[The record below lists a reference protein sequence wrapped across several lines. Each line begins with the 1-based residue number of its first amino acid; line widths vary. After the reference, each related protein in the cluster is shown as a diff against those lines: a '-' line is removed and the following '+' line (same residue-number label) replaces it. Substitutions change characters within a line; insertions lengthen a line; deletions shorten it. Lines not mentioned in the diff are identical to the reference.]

1 MKKLC
6 ALCGEDKKNMN
17 ATLEKAEP
25 VDMDDLKKG
34 IRVPQEYF
42 EKALEY
48 CDWTYH
54 QLARN
59 EFPAPYNS
67 LDEFQ
72 IAIINSDRVLWSQ
85 CFLREP
91 EDPDHQDPYNFFDYQ
106 EESIRYDGHTI
117 HKDGSEVGKTRE
129 IVAFALYEAMTTP
142 NGSALIAAPQQTH
155 LNEIIEAMDDQ
166 LTWNEDLGKA
176 RNHRRIKDGW
186 SKHPHHAFYFHG
198 KTHRFKI
205 DFRPA
210 GHDGEAYRGIHART
224 FAIVDEAAKKKNKKQ
239 WSEFWRAL
247 KPSCVAKIYS
257 VPDGD
262 RSCEF
267 YKLGE
272 RARKGVAPDKTG
284 DSPGSTTSLRSVRK
298 QGQSPTEQVNRVSP
312 TADEQEVQNDSF
324 KGAAQHIKDIR
335 FRLFNWPKTLMPAPY
350 WSPERKKFY
359 IEQYGGE
366 DSPEYKH
373 NVLGTDGDPEY
384 SVFPWEQLKPCI
396 WEIPEYRFMKVL
408 VDSANDDV
416 MVYGYKYEQVPGDN
430 GPVSVPVCLLDEVY
444 VKSGFF
450 NYDEQHESE
459 FRRLIKSFFIT
470 VPGLKSGGADFGY
483 SPDPTEIV
491 VKNIIGKKDRFVAR
505 LQLKSVTYDQQCQAL
520 DALDDVYGP
529 MESISWGTDFGNAG
543 SAVAHDLQG
552 LPQYEHKNYED
563 RLRGFSFESTTDNID
578 KEGEAIIDAKSG
590 KPAKLTMKE
599 LATDLMTKRVQRLET
614 EFPADPDFAFF
625 YPNHTQRQG
634 KHRIYK
640 NTDDHLIDADRCETL
655 GRIFNNVVEDIFIGS
670 NS

>member
-1 MKKLC
+1 MI
-6 ALCGEDKKNMN
+6 
-17 ATLEKAEP
+17 ATLEKPEP
-25 VDMDDLKKG
+25 VKIEDLKKG
-34 IRVPQEYF
+34 ILVPQRYF
-42 EKALEY
+42 EKAMAL
-48 CDWTYH
+48 CNWTYH
-54 QLARN
+54 QLARG
-59 EFPAPYNS
+59 EFPPPYTS

-72 IAIINSDRVLWSQ
+72 IAIIKSDRVLWAQS
-85 CFLREP
+85 FLREP
-91 EDPDHQDPYNFFDYQ
+91 EDPDHKDPYNFFDYQ

-129 IVAFALYEAMTTP
+129 IVAFCLYEAITTQ
-142 NGSALIAAPQQTH
+142 NGTGLIAAPQQTH
-155 LNEIIEAMDDQ
+155 LDEIIEAMEDQ
-166 LTWNEDLGKA
+166 FTWNRDLGRA
-176 RNHRRIKDGW
+176 RQHPRIKGGW
-186 SKHPHHAFYFHG
+186 KKHPHHAFYFYG
-198 KTHRFKI
+198 KQHRFKI

-239 WSEFWRAL
+239 WSEFWRAM
-247 KPSCVAKIYS
+247 KPGCVAKIYS

-267 YKLGE
+267 YKLGQ
-272 RARKGVAPDKTG
+272 RAKNSLSSLDSLNGSNDLNCSEKEVA
-284 DSPGSTTSLRSVRK
+284 
-298 QGQSPTEQVNRVSP
+298 
-312 TADEQEVQNDSF
+312 NDSI
-324 KGAAQHIKDIR
+324 KNAAKHIKDIR

-350 WSPERKKFY
+350 WSAERKKFY

-384 SVFPWEQLKPCI
+384 SVFPWEQLKHCI
-396 WEIPEYRFMKVL
+396 REIPEYRFLKIL
-408 VDSANDDV
+408 VDSANDEV
-416 MVYGYKYEQVPGDN
+416 MVSGYKFHQAPGDN
-430 GPVSVPVCLLDEVY
+430 GPVSVPECMIDEVK

-450 NYDEQHESE
+450 DYNNGRESA
-459 FRRLIKSFFIT
+459 FRVLIKQFFYS

-491 VKNIIGKKDRFVAR
+491 VKNIIGKKERFVAR

-552 LPQYEHKNYED
+552 LPQYAHKNYDD

-578 KEGEAIIDAKSG
+578 EEGETVIDSRTG
-590 KPAKLTMKE
+590 KPAKITMKE
-599 LATDLMTKRVQRLET
+599 LATDHMTKKIQRLET
-614 EFPADPDFAFF
+614 EYPADPDFAFY

-640 NTDDHLIDADRCETL
+640 NTDDHLIDAERCERL
-655 GRIFNNVVEDIFIGS
+655 GRLFNNVVEDIFEGS
-670 NS
+670 S

>member
-1 MKKLC
+1 MVT
-6 ALCGEDKKNMN
+6 

-25 VDMDDLKKG
+25 IQIADLKKG
-34 IRVPQEYF
+34 VLVPQEHF
-42 EKALEY
+42 ESAMALY
-48 CDWTYH
+48 DWTYH

-59 EFPAPYNS
+59 EFPEPYS
-67 LDEFQ
+67 TLDQFQ
-72 IAIINSDRVLWSQ
+72 HAIIKADRVLWAQ

-91 EDPDHQDPYNFFDYQ
+91 EDPDHQDPYSFFGYQ
-106 EESIRYDGHTI
+106 EESIRHDGHTV
-117 HKDGSEVGKTRE
+117 HKCGAETGKTRE
-129 IVAFALYEAMTTP
+129 IVAYGLHGAITTS

-155 LNEIIEAMDDQ
+155 LEEIIEAMEDQ
-166 LTWNEDLGKA
+166 FSWNPDLA
-176 RNHRRIKDGW
+176 RARQHPRIKGGW
-186 SKHPHHAFYFHG
+186 KKHPHHAFYFYE

-210 GHDGEAYRGIHART
+210 GHDGEAYRGIHATT

-272 RARKGVAPDKTG
+272 RARKGV
-284 DSPGSTTSLRSVRK
+284 V
-298 QGQSPTEQVNRVSP
+298 PTENQKSDPESSSGLNQKL
-312 TADEQEVQNDSF
+312 EEKEVTDGSF
-324 KGAAQHIKDIR
+324 KGAAKHIKDIR
-335 FRLFNWPKTLMPAPY
+335 FRLFKWAKTLMPAPF

-384 SVFPWEQLKPCI
+384 SVFPWEQLRHCI
-396 WEIPEYRFMKVL
+396 REIPEYRYLKVL
-408 VDSANDDV
+408 VDSANDEV
-416 MVYGYKYEQVPGDN
+416 MVSGYKYEQVPGDN
-430 GPVSVPVCLLDEVY
+430 GPVSVPVCLLDEVH

-450 NYDEQHESE
+450 DYDEHHESD
-459 FRRLIKSFFIT
+459 FRRLIKSFFVT
-470 VPGLKSGGADFGY
+470 AHGLKIGGGDFGF
-483 SPDPTEIV
+483 SPDPTELLV
-491 VKNIIGKKDRFVAR
+491 SNVIGKKDREVAR
-505 LQLKSVTYDQQCQAL
+505 IQLRSVTYDQQCQAL

-543 SAVAHDLQG
+543 SAVTHDLQG
-552 LPQYEHKNYED
+552 LPQYAHKNYED
-563 RLRGFSFESTTDNID
+563 RLKGFSFESTTDNID
-578 KEGEAIIDAKSG
+578 EDGEAIIDAKSG
-590 KPAKLTMKE
+590 KPAKITMKE
-599 LATDLMTKRVQRLET
+599 LATDILTKKIQRLEI
-614 EFPADPDFAFF
+614 EFSADPDIAFF
-625 YPNHTQRQG
+625 YPNHTVRKG

-640 NTDDHLIDADRCETL
+640 NTDDHHIDSKRCQIL
-655 GRIFNNVVEDIFIGS
+655 GRLFNNVVEDIFVGS
-670 NS
+670 N